1 VCIPRSLQEGECHE
15 DGLGITE
22 KDWDT
27 SVKYLTATLDEL
39 NVPAKEKSELLTD
52 NLRAQ
57 EGHRREAVARIRP
70 RRTSPGS
77 GES

>member
-1 VCIPRSLQEGECHE
+1 MCIPRSLQEGECHE

-39 NVPAKEKSELLTD
+39 NVPAKEKSEVLS
-52 NLRAQ
+52 A
-57 EGHRREAVARIRP
+57 I
-70 RRTSPGS
+70 S
-77 GES
+77 GLKKHIVEKP